1 VQEIRHLPQV
11 HLPEESHH
19 RAVSVAE
26 DGPELG
32 ELDIGESLVEQAE
45 YLRDTAR

>member
-26 DGPELG
+26 DGPELV
-32 ELDIGESLVEQAE
+32 EPNVGESPVEQAE
-45 YLRDTAR
+45 